1 ARELDAVGDDGMA
14 ADLAVMRNMHIGHDP
29 VVVAQ
34 ASHAHVLRRPRIDG
48 DVLAYGVA
56 VADLEPGGFVAVF
69 LVLGNAA
76 DGAETIEI
84 VVCTYRG
91 VAVDDTMR
99 AHGGARPDHDVITD
113 DAVWPDAYI
122 AGDPGPGGN
131 DRRRMDVARH
141 SYSSSTRIAH
151 MILASAASCPSTVAC
166 AVYLQME
173 RLMRSAV
180 TSRRSWSPGTTGLRK
195 RAPST
200 PTR

>member
-1 ARELDAVGDDGMA
+1 PTRRSSDLKGIARADQIRRGVLADGAGAADHGVRADAHELMDGRQTAQDGPIAYVDMARELDAVGDDGMA

-34 ASHAHVLRRPRIDG
+34 ASHAHVLRRPPIDG
-48 DVLAYGVA
+48 DVIAYGVA

-131 DRRRMDVARH
+131 DRR
-141 SYSSSTRIAH
+141 
-151 MILASAASCPSTVAC
+151 
-166 AVYLQME
+166 
-173 RLMRSAV
+173 
-180 TSRRSWSPGTTGLRK
+180 
-195 RAPST
+195 
-200 PTR
+200 